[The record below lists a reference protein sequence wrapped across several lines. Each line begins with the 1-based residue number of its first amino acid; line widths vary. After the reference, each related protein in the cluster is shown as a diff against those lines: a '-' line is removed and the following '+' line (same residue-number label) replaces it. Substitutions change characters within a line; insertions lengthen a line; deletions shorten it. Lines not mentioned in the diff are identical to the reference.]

1 MGICL
6 DTCHIFAAGYDI
18 RSKELYEK
26 TIQYFNET
34 IGLQYLKLIHLNDS
48 KKDLGSRVD
57 RHYKT
62 ICRINTILN
71 YAIFC
76 GRILD
81 SLLLRLLILKS
92 I

>member
-62 ICRINTILN
+62 I
-71 YAIFC
+71 
-76 GRILD
+76 
-81 SLLLRLLILKS
+81 
-92 I
+92 